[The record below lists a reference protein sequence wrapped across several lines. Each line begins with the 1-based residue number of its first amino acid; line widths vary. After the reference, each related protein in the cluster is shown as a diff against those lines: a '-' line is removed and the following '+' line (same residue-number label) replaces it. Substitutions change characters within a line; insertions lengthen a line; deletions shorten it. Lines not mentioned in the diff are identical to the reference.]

1 MPYNLLKEPKQQ
13 LYQPPAN
20 SLDGSEREHN
30 AGLSLNVGVEDTKNV
45 LEVGRHHQRHG
56 GVGLLSETSTHSTI
70 SELLS
75 RNERIVHQ
83 EFLKGQCSVPE
94 TGYSFSSERILA
106 LGFVTLE
113 LNKCY
118 YHAKIL
124 PIVLTIIFDKLSFS

>member
-1 MPYNLLKEPKQQ
+1 MRLASVNNLLKEPKQQ

-56 GVGLLSETSTHSTI
+56 GVGLLSETNTHSTI

-83 EFLKGQCSVPE
+83 EFLKGQCSRDRLLVLLGADPGVGVRHPE
-94 TGYSFSSERILA
+94 IKQVIQPCQNTSQ
-106 LGFVTLE
+106 
-113 LNKCY
+113 
-118 YHAKIL
+118 
-124 PIVLTIIFDKLSFS
+124 